1 MIMSRKA
8 RVLSKTGLY
17 HIIFKGIGRQN
28 LFEERA
34 DYEKM
39 KSIILTVK
47 SEMEFE
53 IYAYCL
59 MTNHVHL
66 FIKEKNTGE
75 VSKIMSKIL
84 SHYATWFNIKYIR
97 SGPLFNNRYLSEP
110 VEDEKYYMNLIRY
123 IHQNPLKARV
133 VGRVGQYQYSSYADY
148 VDGNDTFTD
157 IDFFLNMLSDERI
170 TAVKQFMEF
179 NASEEEESFEISS
192 SQKRSDAHI
201 RRIIKSE
208 LEIDDPALI
217 KSFDVELRNAVVKK
231 LVEELGISKSA
242 LERETAISRGTII
255 RICKGKQ
262 KKIDKARISEQVK
275 KQAEK
280 KVEQKLPPTSAGGPL
295 LSSGPFPRSRGNQ
308 PQPVQQRRS
317 LPAELL

>member
-1 MIMSRKA
+1 MSRKP
-8 RVLSKTGLY
+8 RLLSKTGMY

-39 KSIILTVK
+39 KDIIATVK
-47 SEMEFE
+47 SEMEFDL
-53 IYAYCL
+53 YAYCL

-75 VSKIMSKIL
+75 ISKIMSKIL

-110 VEDEKYYMNLIRY
+110 VEDEKYYMSLIRY

-133 VGRVGQYQYSSYADY
+133 VGRISQYQYSSYADY
-148 VDGNDTFTD
+148 VNGDSLFTD
-157 IDFFLNMLSDERI
+157 IDFFLNMLSENRK
-170 TAVKQFMEF
+170 TAVESFIEL
-179 NASEEEESFEISS
+179 NSADEEDSFEITSS
-192 SQKRSDAHI
+192 YKKSDSHI

-208 LEIDDPALI
+208 LDIDDPSLI
-217 KSFDVELRNAVVKK
+217 KSFDMELRNAVVKK
-231 LVEELGISKSA
+231 LVEEMGISKSA
-242 LERETAISRGTII
+242 LERETGISRGTII

-262 KKIDKARISEQVK
+262 KKITRSKITEQVK

-280 KVEQKLPPTSAGGPL
+280 KIEQKV
-295 LSSGPFPRSRGNQ
+295 PR
-308 PQPVQQRRS
+308 PQTVQQRRS

>member
-1 MIMSRKA
+1 MSRKP
-8 RVLSKTGLY
+8 RLLSKTGMY

-34 DYEKM
+34 DYEKL
-39 KSIILTVK
+39 KDIIATVK
-47 SEMEFE
+47 SEMEFDL
-53 IYAYCL
+53 YAYCL

-66 FIKEKNTGE
+66 FIKEKNAGE
-75 VSKIMSKIL
+75 ISKTMSKIL

-133 VGRVGQYQYSSYADY
+133 VGRISQYQYSSYSAY
-148 VDGNDTFTD
+148 VDGDNTFVD
-157 IDFFLNMLSDERI
+157 IDFFLNMLSDNRK
-170 TAVKQFMEF
+170 TATESFAQL
-179 NASEEEESFEISS
+179 NASEEEESFEITSS
-192 SQKRSDAHI
+192 HKKSDAHI

-208 LEIDDPALI
+208 LDIDDPALI
-217 KSFDVELRNAVVKK
+217 KSFDMQLRNAVVKK
-231 LVEELGISKSA
+231 LVEEMGISKSA
-242 LERETAISRGTII
+242 LERETGISRGTII

-262 KKIDKARISEQVK
+262 KRITKSKMAEQVK
-275 KQAEK
+275 KQTEK
-280 KVEQKLPPTSAGGPL
+280 KVEQKLP
-295 LSSGPFPRSRGNQ
+295 R
-308 PQPVQQRRS
+308 PQTVQQRRS

>member
-1 MIMSRKA
+1 MSRKP
-8 RVLSKTGLY
+8 RVLSKTGMY

-39 KSIILTVK
+39 KSILATVK
-47 SEMEFE
+47 DEMEFDL
-53 IYAYCL
+53 YAYCL

-123 IHQNPLKARV
+123 IHQNPLKARLA
-133 VGRVGQYQYSSYADY
+133 GRVGQYQYSSYAAY
-148 VDGNDTFTD
+148 VNGDSSFVD
-157 IDFFLNMLSDERI
+157 IDFFLNMLSENKSL
-170 TAVKQFMEF
+170 AVQSFVEL
-179 NASEEEESFEISS
+179 NASDEEEVFEIAPSGR
-192 SQKRSDAHI
+192 KSDAHI

-231 LVEELGISKSA
+231 LVEEMGISKSA
-242 LERETAISRGTII
+242 LERETGISRGTII

-262 KKIDKARISEQVK
+262 KKIAKAKITEQVK
-275 KQAEK
+275 KQSEK
-280 KVEQKLPPTSAGGPL
+280 KIEQKM
-295 LSSGPFPRSRGNQ
+295 PR
-308 PQPVQQRRS
+308 PQTVQQRRS